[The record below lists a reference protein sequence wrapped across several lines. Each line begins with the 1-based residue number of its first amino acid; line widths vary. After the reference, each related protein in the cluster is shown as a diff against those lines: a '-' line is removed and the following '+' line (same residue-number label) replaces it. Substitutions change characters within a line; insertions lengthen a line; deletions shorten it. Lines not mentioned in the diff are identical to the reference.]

1 MLRHAHTHISMYLYI
16 YIVNHI
22 YIYYKHVDI
31 LKARVDFVSKGST
44 QNCSRSRRSSFFC
57 RTPCVF
63 KFRTEC
69 DGYSFKAA
77 CWWNGLS
84 TVSFFVGSKASIVG
98 AQVSLP
104 TKKKVTSVQIWWKM
118 ACPPMSPAVQRRDG
132 WPRLAI
138 STGKRVRVFGQTRRH
153 TSYQYIPSDLS

>member
-1 MLRHAHTHISMYLYI
+1 MYKAATNSSTVFCNVKIKNQKMARSNKYINYMIYIGYVHTYMHACMHTFIYVCIFMLRHAHTHISMYI

-22 YIYYKHVDI
+22 YIYIFIYYKHVDI

-77 CWWNGLS
+77 C
-84 TVSFFVGSKASIVG
+84 
-98 AQVSLP
+98 
-104 TKKKVTSVQIWWKM
+104 
-118 ACPPMSPAVQRRDG
+118 
-132 WPRLAI
+132 
-138 STGKRVRVFGQTRRH
+138 
-153 TSYQYIPSDLS
+153 